1 MWSRIV
7 PQIPHNEKRA
17 IGLDSDQ
24 NSQSCDTLAVWFR
37 YLGLKDTLG
46 IKGDHENIPQYV
58 LAAILML
65 KEVFELNFIQFK

>member
-7 PQIPHNEKRA
+7 PQIPHNEKQA
-17 IGLDSDQ
+17 ICLDSDQ

-46 IKGDHENIPQYV
+46 IKGG
-58 LAAILML
+58 A
-65 KEVFELNFIQFK
+65 